1 MSSFSTALKN
11 GYNHIANIIDYLQ
24 PLVLLTA
31 RIYVAW
37 VFFKAGLTKI
47 NDWETTLLL
56 FEYEYEVPFISFEL
70 AAYLG
75 TAGELILPVMIAVG
89 LLTRFSA
96 LGLSI
101 VNVIAVISLP
111 DMPQAAYNLHIIWGL
126 ALLANIFWGSGKLSS
141 DHALSIK

>member
-1 MSSFSTALKN
+1 MSSFTTSLKN
-11 GYNHIANIIDYLQ
+11 GHNHIAAVIDYLQ

-56 FEYEYEVPFISFEL
+56 FEYEYAVPFISFEL

-75 TAGELILPVMIAVG
+75 TAGELVLPVLLAVG

-96 LGLSI
+96 IGLSI
-101 VNVIAVISLP
+101 VNIVAVISLP

-126 ALLANIFWGSGKLSS
+126 ALVINLFWGGGKLST
-141 DHALSIK
+141 DHALKIT